1 MSKERAVSGGFSAL
15 REKLRIYL
23 GRYYRGEEDALLS
36 AAPEEDFVPE
46 KAEAPMPASEEQS
59 SQEAPPFLRRKSSSR
74 GGVMR
79 TESLS
84 GYADKQPRPGKLRRE
99 EVCREE
105 FFRDEVCKDETER
118 DEIGRDETDRDELCE
133 DASAHF
139 RPQVWNATEGG
150 YFAALSDIGLHP
162 GAEEDAEAA
171 APVPAAKK
179 PRTPEAAAPAHAEKR
194 PRTPE
199 AAAPVPAAK
208 KPRTPEAA
216 APAHAEKRP
225 RTLEEAAAQVGETFQ
240 ESLLRLIDQKGLTD
254 AQVYKKAGIDRRH
267 FAKIRK
273 DREYQPGKKTAVAL
287 AVALELSAD
296 ETADLLARAGYALS
310 PGSLFDLIVQ
320 FFIEEKIY
328 DFYTIDEALLSYDQ
342 PLLSAS

>member
-194 PRTPE
+194 PRT
-199 AAAPVPAAK
+199 
-208 KPRTPEAA
+208 
-216 APAHAEKRP
+216 
-225 RTLEEAAAQVGETFQ
+225 LEEAAAQVGETFQ